1 MKKEMEEQGSSAT
14 EFKSEEGC
22 TGHLDDDKAESE
34 IKLET
39 KKITVTNS
47 AGSPKRE
54 ESMCEASSARKLPK
68 CDSGV
73 DEVKS
78 SEEDQTS
85 VGKASLQE
93 GDPESE
99 AADEQPD
106 IEDKEADCAKKKN
119 ASDEDEEVALRG
131 LGSSVCK
138 VWGRESF
145 SPVREVWGEEGL
157 NERDNEEEE
166 AEQEGQEEQEEQ
178 EEDKN
183 EVENQNEGTLPENQ
197 GRSIGKRNLLK

>member
-1 MKKEMEEQGSSAT
+1 MKKEMEEQGSSAAGS
-14 EFKSEEGC
+14 KSEEGC
-22 TGHLDDDKAESE
+22 TAHLDYKKRDDDKVESE
-34 IKLET
+34 IKLEN
-39 KKITVTNS
+39 KKNTNS

-54 ESMCEASSARKLPK
+54 ESMCEASSTRKPAK
-68 CDSGV
+68 CESGV

-93 GDPESE
+93 GDSESE

-106 IEDKEADCAKKKN
+106 TEDKKADRGKKKN
-119 ASDEDEEVALRG
+119 ASEEDEKVALRG
-131 LGSSVCK
+131 LGSSVRQ

-145 SPVREVWGEEGL
+145 SPVREVWGEEGF
-157 NERDNEEEE
+157 NERDNEEE
-166 AEQEGQEEQEEQ
+166 AEEQEEQ

-183 EVENQNEGTLPENQ
+183 EVENQNEGTVPENQ